1 MHKKKY
7 FQISRSSSYLCTVL
21 LLVAMER
28 CVRKTMEKLLVK
40 VKAMLHE
47 ELGGRRVYR
56 VRLLT
61 QHPHIERLDFTVG
74 LEGTGGGR

>member
-1 MHKKKY
+1 MHKKF

-21 LLVAMER
+21 LLIAMEW

-40 VKAMLHE
+40 IKAMLHE
-47 ELGGRRVYR
+47 ELGRRRVYR

-74 LEGTGGGR
+74 LEGTGGG